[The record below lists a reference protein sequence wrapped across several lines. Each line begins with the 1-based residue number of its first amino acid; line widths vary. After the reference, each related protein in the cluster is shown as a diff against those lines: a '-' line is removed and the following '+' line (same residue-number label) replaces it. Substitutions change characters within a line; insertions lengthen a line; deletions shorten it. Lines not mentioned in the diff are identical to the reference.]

1 MVPLELIADSSHT
14 LLNYNS
20 LTLKYNDTLA
30 YLYAKLPMYQR
41 VGSSALKK
49 DLTNITKLCDYLNN
63 PQNKI
68 KTIHI
73 AGTNGK
79 GSTSH
84 IISAIYQ
91 SNGYNVGMYTSPHLI
106 DFRERIKFNGIPCS
120 EDFVIGFT
128 GQLKPIIEDIKPSFF
143 EITVAMAFEFFAKKK
158 VDIAIIETGLGGRL
172 DSTNIIK
179 PEVSIITSIG
189 FDHMDMLGNTI
200 EEITKEKAG
209 IIKSNTPVIVG
220 KLDEKSYKIIKEVSL
235 TKNASLH
242 SYLNE
247 NFKTDLL
254 GEHQQWNIGTAIAC
268 TKIIRDDLPINEVK
282 NQYALENVCRLTN
295 FYGRWQIFN
304 KNPIVIGDVG
314 HNEDGFQLITKEL
327 AKYRTKI
334 HFILGFV
341 DDKDLSKIIPNLP
354 ANSTFGFVKPNV
366 TRGMEA
372 NKLKLIFKSYNIEG
386 ISFPDLYT
394 AVSKRFKLVPKNEL
408 IFVGGSNFIISD
420 LLKLKENNQLPF

>member
-1 MVPLELIADSSHT
+1 M
-14 LLNYNS
+14 
-20 LTLKYNDTLA
+20 KYNDTLA

-220 KLDEKSYKIIKEVSL
+220 KLDEKSYEIIKEVSL
-235 TKNASLH
+235 TKNVSLH

-268 TKIIRDDLPINEVK
+268 TKIIRNDFPLNEVK
-282 NQYALENVCRLTN
+282 IQYALENVCRLTN

-408 IFVGGSNFIISD
+408 IFVGGSNFIIAD

>member
-1 MVPLELIADSSHT
+1 
-14 LLNYNS
+14 
-20 LTLKYNDTLA
+20 
-30 YLYAKLPMYQR
+30 MYQR

-91 SNGYNVGMYTSPHLI
+91 SNGFNVGMYTSPHLL

-128 GQLKPIIEDIKPSFF
+128 SQLKPIIEDIKPSFF

-172 DSTNIIK
+172 DSTNIVK

-189 FDHMDMLGNTI
+189 FDHMNMLGNTI

-209 IIKSNTPVIVG
+209 IIKSNTPLIVG
-220 KLDEKSYKIIKEVSL
+220 KLDEKSYEIIKEVSL

-254 GEHQQWNIGTAIAC
+254 GEHQQWNIGIAIAC
-268 TKIIRDDLPINEVK
+268 TKIIRNDFPINEVK

-408 IFVGGSNFIISD
+408 IFVGGSNFIIAD
-420 LLKLKENNQLPF
+420 LLKLKESNQLPF

>member
-1 MVPLELIADSSHT
+1 M
-14 LLNYNS
+14 
-20 LTLKYNDTLA
+20 KYNDTLA

-128 GQLKPIIEDIKPSFF
+128 DQLKPIIEDIKPSFF

-327 AKYRTKI
+327 AKYKTKI

-408 IFVGGSNFIISD
+408 IFVGGSNFIIAD

>member
-1 MVPLELIADSSHT
+1 M
-14 LLNYNS
+14 
-20 LTLKYNDTLA
+20 KYNDTLA

-128 GQLKPIIEDIKPSFF
+128 DQLKPIIEDIKPSFF

>member
-14 LLNYNS
+14 RLNYNRLA
-20 LTLKYNDTLA
+20 LTYNDTLA
-30 YLYAKLPMYQR
+30 YLYAKLPIYQR

-49 DLTNITKLCDYLNN
+49 DLTNIIKLCDYLNN
-63 PQNKI
+63 PQNKL
-68 KTIHI
+68 KSIHI

-84 IISAIYQ
+84 ILSAIYQ
-91 SNGYNVGMYTSPHLI
+91 SNGYNVGMYTSPHLV

-120 EDFVIGFT
+120 EDFVVDFT
-128 GQLKPIIEDIKPSFF
+128 RRLKPIIEDIKPSFF
-143 EITVAMAFEFFAKKK
+143 EITVAMAFEYFTEKE

-179 PEVSIITSIG
+179 PEASIITSIG

-220 KLDEKSYKIIKEVSL
+220 NLGEKPYKIIKEVAL
-235 TKNASLH
+235 AKNAPLH
-242 SYLNE
+242 AYLIK

-254 GEHQQWNIGTAIAC
+254 GDHQQWNIGLAIAC
-268 TKIIRDDLPINEVK
+268 TKILKNDFPISKVK

-304 KNPIVIGDVG
+304 KDPIVIGDVG
-314 HNEDGFQLITKEL
+314 HNEEGFQLITKEL
-327 AKYRTKI
+327 AKYRTKV

-341 DDKDLSKIIPNLP
+341 DDKDLSKIIPKLP

-366 TRGMEA
+366 MRGMEA
-372 NKLKLIFKSYNIEG
+372 DKLKSIFKSYNIEG
-386 ISFPDLYT
+386 ISFPDLDT
-394 AVSKRFKLVPKNEL
+394 AISERFKVVPKNEL
-408 IFVGGSNFIISD
+408 IFVGGSNFIIAD

>member
-1 MVPLELIADSSHT
+1 
-14 LLNYNS
+14 
-20 LTLKYNDTLA
+20 
-30 YLYAKLPMYQR
+30 MYQR

-209 IIKSNTPVIVG
+209 IIKSNTPVIIG
-220 KLDEKSYKIIKEVSL
+220 KLDEKSYEIIKEVSL

-327 AKYRTKI
+327 AKYKTKI